1 MLIRRIILKKATHQL
16 LKARSPLRL
25 RRFLRLLPNF
35 LNNFAE
41 CFLPLKT
48 FPLLQRLIRNILALR
63 ANFDLF
69 GYFIVMEGF
78 VITPPLHVDY

>member
-16 LKARSPLRL
+16 LKARTLLRL
-25 RRFLRLLPNF
+25 RRILRLLPNL

-48 FPLLQRLIRNILALR
+48 FNLLQRLIFNSIALR
-63 ANFDLF
+63 ANF
-69 GYFIVMEGF
+69 
-78 VITPPLHVDY
+78 TPTA